1 MLKLLHTST
10 HLICWQSNAQ
20 NSPNQASTVHEQ
32 MYNFQMYKLGLEKA
46 EESNC
51 QYLLYHEESKGIP
64 EKHLLLLHWICKTFD
79 RVDHNKL

>member
-1 MLKLLHTST
+1 MLSKVKLKSFKSGFSSMWTDS
-10 HLICWQSNAQ
+10 
-20 NSPNQASTVHEQ
+20 
-32 MYNFQMYKLGLEKA
+32 FQMFKLGLEKA